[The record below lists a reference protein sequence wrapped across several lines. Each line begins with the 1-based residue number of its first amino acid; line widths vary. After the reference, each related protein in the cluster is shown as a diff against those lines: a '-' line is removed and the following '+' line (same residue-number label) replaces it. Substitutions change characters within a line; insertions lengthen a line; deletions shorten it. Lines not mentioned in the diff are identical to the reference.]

1 MMLPRV
7 GEAGGWNHVDAG
19 SGAGPAARDE
29 GGVSVTDRGEAARQ
43 VGALRERISKLSAAS
58 VRISASLDLET
69 VLREI
74 ADSAR
79 SLTGARLSMI
89 VTIGE
94 GGMARDFVT
103 SGLTE
108 EEHRRLTAWPGGP
121 RLFEHLRDLPDAVRI
136 SDGPA
141 YLASLGLPP
150 DFVPAGSFQGGFQG
164 TPLRHRGRHIGNFY
178 LLQKEGSGDFTSED
192 EEILVLFAAQAATAI
207 ANARTHRAE
216 QRARADLEAL
226 IETSPVGV
234 VVLDARTGDLISAN
248 REAERIAEGL
258 GTPAQP
264 FEALHRVITVRRAD
278 GRPVPLA
285 KLPLAVELKNARTL
299 RAEEIVLSVPDGRS
313 VATLTNVTP
322 IRSGDGTVESVVVTM
337 QDLAPLE
344 ELERLRTEFLGM
356 VGHELRTPIASIKG
370 SAATL
375 LEASPPLDPAEMRE
389 FHRIILAQA
398 DQMRGLVSDLLDAGR
413 IDTGTLSVAPE
424 PTELAALI
432 DRARAT
438 FLSGGSGHPILIDLP
453 AGLPRVMADRRRI
466 VQVLNN
472 LFSNAARHAPESSPI
487 RVAAVHDAVHLRVSV
502 SDEGRGVAPER
513 LPHLFRKYSGVV
525 AGGRAAGAA
534 GSGLG
539 LSISKGL
546 VEAHGGR
553 IWAESPGVGRGTSVR
568 FTIPVAEART
578 EVPGSAARTG
588 AGRSAAGAL
597 AHAARVLVVDDD
609 PQTLRYVRDVLTRSG
624 YGTLVTGDPRELPV
638 IIRTERPNL
647 VLLDLL
653 LPGTDGIE
661 LMERVPELADLPVIF
676 ISAYERDETIA
687 RAFDAGAADYI
698 VKPFSATELVARVRA
713 ALRRHADPEIFVS
726 GELAIDYDRRRVTL
740 GGRRLELTATEYEL
754 LRVLSLDA
762 GRVSTYDTLMR
773 RVWGRRKNPNPKL
786 VRAFVKRLRQRLG
799 DDASSPTYIFNERGV
814 GYRMAAPGGE

>member
-299 RAEEIVLSVPDGRS
+299 RAEEIVLSVPGGRS

-375 LEASPPLDPAEMRE
+375 LEASPPLDPAETRE

-568 FTIPVAEART
+568 FTIPVAEAQT
-578 EVPGSAARTG
+578 EGAGPAARTG
-588 AGRSAAGAL
+588 PGSRGGAP
-597 AHAARVLVVDDD
+597 AHATRVLVVDDD
-609 PQTLRYVRDVLTRSG
+609 PQMLRYVRGALARSG
-624 YGTLVTGDPRELPV
+624 YGAVVTGDPGELPA
-638 IIRTERPNL
+638 IIRTERPDL

-661 LMERVPELADLPVIF
+661 LMERVPELTDVPVIF

>member
-1 MMLPRV
+1 M
-7 GEAGGWNHVDAG
+7 DAG
-19 SGAGPAARDE
+19 PGAGSC
-29 GGVSVTDRGEAARQ
+29 GVERGRRAVTDRGEADREI
-43 VGALRERISKLSAAS
+43 GALRERISKLSEAS

-79 SLTGARLSMI
+79 SLTGARLSVI

-94 GGMARDFVT
+94 GGTVRDFVS

-108 EEHRRLTAWPGGP
+108 EEHRELAAWPGGP
-121 RLFEHLRDLPDAVRI
+121 GLFEHLRDLPDAVRF
-136 SDGPA
+136 SDGPS
-141 YLASLGLPP
+141 YLASLGLSS
-150 DFVPAGSFQGGFQG
+150 DVIPAGNFRGGFQG
-164 TPLRHRGRHIGNFY
+164 TPLRHRGHHLGNFY
-178 LLQKEGSGDFTSED
+178 LLKEEGSGDFTSGD
-192 EEILVLFAAQAATAI
+192 EELLVLFAAQAATAI

-258 GTPAQP
+258 GIAGEP
-264 FEALHRVITVRRAD
+264 FEDLRRAMTVRRAD
-278 GRPVPLA
+278 GRPVPLG
-285 KLPLAVELKNARTL
+285 KLPLAGELKNARTV

-313 VATLTNVTP
+313 VATLVNVTP
-322 IRSGDGTVESVVVTM
+322 IRSGEDAVESVVVTM
-337 QDLAPLE
+337 QDLAPLR

-356 VGHELRTPIASIKG
+356 VGHELRTPITSIKG

-424 PTELAALI
+424 PSDVAALV

-438 FLSGGSGHPILIDLP
+438 FLGGGSGHPILIDLP
-453 AGLPRVMADRRRI
+453 AGLPAVMADRRRI

-472 LFSNAARHAPESSPI
+472 LFSNAGRHTPASSPI
-487 RVAAVHDAVHLRVSV
+487 RVAAVLDGVHVRVSV

-525 AGGRAAGAA
+525 AGGPEAGAA

-568 FTIPVAEART
+568 FTIPVAEA
-578 EVPGSAARTG
+578 ESGAVGPEARTG
-588 AGRSAAGAL
+588 PGKAVSAPP
-597 AHAARVLVVDDD
+597 HATRVLVVDDD
-609 PQTLRYVRDVLTRSG
+609 PQTLRYVRDVLARSG
-624 YGTLVTGDPRELPV
+624 YGALVTGDPRELPD
-638 IIRTERPNL
+638 IIRTERPDL
-647 VLLDLL
+647 ILLDLL

-661 LMERVPELADLPVIF
+661 LMERVPELTDVPVIF

-713 ALRRHADPEIFVS
+713 ALRKHADPETFVS

-740 GGRRLELTATEYEL
+740 GERTVKLTATEYEL

-762 GRVSTYDTLMR
+762 GRVSTYETLMR

-786 VRAFVKRLRQRLG
+786 VRAYVKRLRQRLG
-799 DDASSPTYIFNERGV
+799 DDAASPTYIFNERGV
-814 GYRMAAPGGE
+814 GYRIAAPGGE